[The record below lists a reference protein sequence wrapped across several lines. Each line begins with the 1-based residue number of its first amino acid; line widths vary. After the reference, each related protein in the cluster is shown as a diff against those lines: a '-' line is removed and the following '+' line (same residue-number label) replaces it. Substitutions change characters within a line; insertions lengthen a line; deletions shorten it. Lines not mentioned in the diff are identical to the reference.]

1 MEEPLSQAVVEELK
15 ATRRHFGVVAE
26 GLESKVQLVAEA
38 VSEVL
43 RSVQQLRS
51 DMAAEDRETRSLIK
65 LSYTDLERRLRSLEE
80 SQASLKDR
88 VRRLEDAA

>member
-1 MEEPLSQAVVEELK
+1 MDDPLSQVVVEELK
-15 ATRRHFGVVAE
+15 TTRRHFDIVAE

-51 DMAAEDRETRSLIK
+51 DMAAEDHETRTLIK
-65 LSYTDLERRLRSLEE
+65 LSYTDLDRRVRQLEE
-80 SQASLKDR
+80 SQASVQDR
-88 VRRLEDAA
+88 VSWLEDAA